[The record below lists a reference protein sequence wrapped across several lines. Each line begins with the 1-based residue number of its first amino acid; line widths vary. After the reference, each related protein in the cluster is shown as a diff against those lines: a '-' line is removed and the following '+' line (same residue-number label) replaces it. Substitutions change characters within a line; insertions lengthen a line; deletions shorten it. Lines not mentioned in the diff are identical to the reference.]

1 MSNTLG
7 LNDMKSVFILQH
19 SYELAETGE
28 EETKFI
34 GVYSSKEKAQEAI
47 SRLSL
52 QPGFKD
58 LTEYFFIDEYEIDQ
72 DNWCDGFVTEIYEPK
87 YSVWR
92 QDDNGN
98 IFLVKDRLTEIDA
111 FRLVREYEK
120 KGHKQSYWAKEIL

>member
-1 MSNTLG
+1 M
-7 LNDMKSVFILQH
+7 NDMKSVFILQH
-19 SYELAETGE
+19 SYELSESGE
-28 EETKFI
+28 KDTKFI
-34 GVYSSKEKAQEAI
+34 GVYSSREKAQAAI
-47 SRLSL
+47 ERLSL

-58 LTEYFFIDEYEIDQ
+58 YPDYFYIDEYEIDQ
-72 DNWCDGFVTEIYEPK
+72 DDWCEGFAAVNYEPK

-120 KGHKQSYWAKEIL
+120 KSHKQTYWVKEIL

>member
-1 MSNTLG
+1 
-7 LNDMKSVFILQH
+7 MKSVFVLQH
-19 SYELAETGE
+19 SYELSETGE

-34 GVYSSKEKAQEAI
+34 GVYSTREEAQEAMNW
-47 SRLSL
+47 LSK

-58 LTEYFFIDEYEIDQ
+58 FPAYFYIDEYEIDQ
-72 DNWCDGFVTEIYEPK
+72 DNWSEGFVTETCEPK

-111 FRLVREYEK
+111 FRLIREFEN
-120 KGHKQSYWAKEIL
+120 KGHKQLYWVKEIL